1 MINIVVTSKP
11 VLMDYYI
18 IVMNI
23 VTCLTK
29 LASTPQIVI
38 VRHRDY
44 NLLKYID
51 AIKNKYTY
59 YDSCVYRHLCS
70 HSKMMTLMLDEV
82 R

>member
-1 MINIVVTSKP
+1 
-11 VLMDYYI
+11 MDYYI

-29 LASTPQIVI
+29 LASPQIVI

-44 NLLKYID
+44 DPLKYID

-59 YDSCVYRHLCS
+59 YDHVFIDTYVPTPR
-70 HSKMMTLMLDEV
+70 
-82 R
+82 